1 MAKHLIVAF
10 FITTILFSCKSKTN
24 SNPES
29 TVNSN
34 ADTTKPFPIAELLQA
49 QFDDVLHTPYFMYMI
64 TKKENKK
71 QQDSVV
77 IHNEEFSK
85 LIEPLTKIDLAT
97 KQFKTKFKETAFNDL
112 STQSITIITT
122 SLDKNSSFK
131 NVTTLLNNESNT
143 NNLKSMYFVFNETC
157 GDSSFRTNYYLKAN
171 KSLTINKIVQFKKET
186 PKGTTE
192 FVNWNDKPE

>member
-1 MAKHLIVAF
+1 MIKYFNVVIF
-10 FITTILFSCKSKTN
+10 FSIALFSCKSNTN
-24 SNPES
+24 SNPKS
-29 TVNSN
+29 AVNSN

-49 QFDDVLHTPYFMYMI
+49 EFDDVLHTPYFMYII

-77 IHNEEFSK
+77 IHNEEFSR

-122 SLDKNSSFK
+122 ALDKNSSFK
-131 NVTTLLNNESNT
+131 NVTTLLNNET
-143 NNLKSMYFVFNETC
+143 NKLKSMYFVFNETR
-157 GDSSFRTNYYLKAN
+157 GDSSFRINYYLKSN

-186 PKGTTE
+186 PKATTE
-192 FVNWNDKPE
+192 FINWNDKPE